1 MTASRP
7 PLPYDFLPPVPSF
20 TVTSDDMAD
29 GGTLP
34 DAQVA
39 DADYGLPGENTS
51 PHLRWEGFPP
61 ETKSFAVTLYDP
73 DAPTGSGFWHWVVF
87 DIPADVTELPV
98 AASSGEMKGLP
109 EGALHARNDVGGL
122 GYVGAFPPAGH
133 GPHRYVFA
141 VHALDVEK
149 LGPPEGATPA
159 FVGFNLGGHTL
170 ARGILMPTYE
180 IPA

>member
-73 DAPTGSGFWHWVVF
+73 DAPTGSGGRDAV
-87 DIPADVTELPV
+87 IGSSTCGSAADGRQDATRCTHPGFYLPSIV
-98 AASSGEMKGLP
+98 A
-109 EGALHARNDVGGL
+109 
-122 GYVGAFPPAGH
+122 
-133 GPHRYVFA
+133 
-141 VHALDVEK
+141 
-149 LGPPEGATPA
+149 
-159 FVGFNLGGHTL
+159 
-170 ARGILMPTYE
+170 
-180 IPA
+180 